1 MRWLRVVL
9 WRIAADAFALTLL
22 AGSAWADPAG
32 GKIALVVGNGG
43 YKNVAHLVNPTNDAR
58 LIARTLQGLGFELVG
73 GGPQLDLDKAAFDN
87 AVQTFGKQL
96 QGAQV
101 ALFYYA
107 GHGLQADEGNWLVP
121 VDANPTRAQ
130 DLDFQTVNAALV
142 LKQMEG
148 SGTKLNLMILDACR
162 NNPFAGRGLRAA
174 GGGLAQMATPEGTLI
189 SYATQ
194 PGAVAQDGRNADSP
208 YTEALAEAMR
218 RPGLDLFGVFN
229 EVGLKVKQTTG
240 GAQQPWVASSP
251 IDGAFYFVAAAQP
264 APAPVVRTA
273 PPSSASADPQAM
285 ELAFWNSVKDSKSAD
300 DYREYL
306 RKYPQGNFAGL
317 ARNRIKQQEPPAP
330 PAPDRKVAAVTPPPG
345 VPGKIVVR
353 SATLGGNCGVS
364 RGNVT
369 AKVAEICDGRT
380 ACSLPGSKVN
390 NPDPAYGCAKMFA
403 AEWQCSGKNGT
414 NTNSVAASAMETN
427 VLTLS
432 CQ

>member
-1 MRWLRVVL
+1 MRWLRGAL
-9 WRIAADAFALTLL
+9 WRMAAAAFALGSLM
-22 AGSAWADPAG
+22 GSAGADPAG

-43 YKNVAHLVNPTNDAR
+43 YKNVAHLANPTNDAR
-58 LIARTLQGLGFELVG
+58 LIARTLQGLGFELIG

-121 VDANPTRAQ
+121 VDANPTRRQ
-130 DLDFQTVNAALV
+130 DLDFQTVNASLV

-162 NNPFAGRGLRAA
+162 NNPFAGRSLRAA
-174 GGGLAQMATPEGTLI
+174 GGGLAQMQTPEGTLI

-194 PGAVAQDGRNADSP
+194 PGAVAQDGNNTDSP

-251 IDGAFYFVAAAQP
+251 IEGAFYFVAAAQS
-264 APAPVVRTA
+264 APVARTA
-273 PPSSASADPQAM
+273 PPSSADPQAM
-285 ELAFWNSVKDSKSAD
+285 ELVFWNSIKDSKNGD

-317 ARNRIKQQEPPAP
+317 ARNRIKPQEPPVP
-330 PAPDRKVAAVTPPPG
+330 SDRKVAAIPPPAG
-345 VPGKIVVR
+345 VPGKIVVT
-353 SATLGGNCGVS
+353 SATLGANCGVP

-369 AKVAEICDGRT
+369 AKVAELCDGRT
-380 ACSLPGSKVN
+380 ACALPGSKVN

-403 AEWQCSGKNGT
+403 AEWRCSGKSGT
-414 NTNSVAASAMETN
+414 NTNSVPASAMEMN

>member
-1 MRWLRVVL
+1 MRWLLGVL
-9 WRIAADAFALTLL
+9 WRIAAVAFALSSFM
-22 AGSAWADPAG
+22 GSAGADPAG

-43 YKNVAHLVNPTNDAR
+43 YKNVAHLANPTNDAR
-58 LIARTLQGLGFELVG
+58 LIARTLQGLGFELIG
-73 GGPQLDLDKAAFDN
+73 GSPQLDLDKAAFDN
-87 AVQTFGKQL
+87 AVQTFGRQL

-121 VDANPTRAQ
+121 VDANPTRRQ

-162 NNPFAGRGLRAA
+162 NNPFAGRSLRAA
-174 GGGLAQMATPEGTLI
+174 GGGLAQMQTPEGTLI

-194 PGAVAQDGRNADSP
+194 PGAVAQDGKNADSP

-251 IDGAFYFVAAAQP
+251 IEGAFYFVAAAQS
-264 APAPVVRTA
+264 APVAPTA
-273 PPSSASADPQAM
+273 PPSSADPQAM
-285 ELAFWNSVKDSKSAD
+285 ELAFWNSIKDSKSGD

-306 RKYPQGNFAGL
+306 RKYPKGNFAGL
-317 ARNRIKQQEPPAP
+317 ARNRIKMMEP
-330 PAPDRKVAAVTPPPG
+330 PAPDRKVATVTPPTPPDT
-345 VPGKIVVR
+345 PGKIAVT
-353 SATLGGNCGVS
+353 SATFGGNCGAS

-369 AKVAEICDGRT
+369 AKVAELCDGRT
-380 ACSLPGSKVN
+380 TCSLPGSKVN
-390 NPDPAYGCAKMFA
+390 DPDPAFGCAKTFG
-403 AEWQCSGKNGT
+403 AEWRCSGKSGT
-414 NTNSVAASAMETN
+414 NTNSVAASAWETN